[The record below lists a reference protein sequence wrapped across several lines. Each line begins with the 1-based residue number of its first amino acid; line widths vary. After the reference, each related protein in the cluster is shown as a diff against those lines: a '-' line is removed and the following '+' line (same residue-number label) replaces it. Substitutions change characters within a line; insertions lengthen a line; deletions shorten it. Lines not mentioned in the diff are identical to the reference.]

1 MGGPEAIQRAGFSKI
16 SGRALAQSARDN
28 KADTAD
34 GKVSSKSCANS
45 LRIVAKC
52 IMDGQHGSLQRVR
65 MDSLRDPLV
74 FWITN
79 TVADETK
86 LWYYIRGHGVH
97 KFSTLSWHSQVTWL
111 GGDRAPAIRDE
122 DVIRTPEAMEA
133 YNAATQKN
141 ILCSDPIAGVNP
153 QPGLRPLARFYGSI
167 MEWDSHKVNSL
178 TAKFV
183 RAEMPKSD
191 LLLPSNCLQHH
202 TGNACTSVTKYLNI
216 FTRVWTLHKT
226 FAEGDF
232 YLAIRKFC
240 HAILED
246 EEEGLDC

>member
-1 MGGPEAIQRAGFSKI
+1 
-16 SGRALAQSARDN
+16 
-28 KADTAD
+28 
-34 GKVSSKSCANS
+34 
-45 LRIVAKC
+45 
-52 IMDGQHGSLQRVR
+52 

-86 LWYYIRGHGVH
+86 LWYYIRGHGYH
-97 KFSTLSWHSQVTWL
+97 KFSTLSWHSQVTLL
-111 GGDRAPAIRDE
+111 GGDTAPAIRDE

-153 QPGLRPLARFYGSI
+153 MVGLRPSARYYGSI
-167 MEWDSHKVNSL
+167 IEWDSHKVNLL

-183 RAEMPKSD
+183 RAEMPKRD
-191 LLLPSNCLQHH
+191 LLLSSNCLQHH

-226 FAEGDF
+226 FSEGDF
-232 YLAIRKFC
+232 YIVIRKHC

-246 EEEGLDC
+246 EEEGLEIVDPEIFVPDVNDLGENFTRSILDRASLSNHGLGPGDEVLAQARWQKEKEDFPDKCNS